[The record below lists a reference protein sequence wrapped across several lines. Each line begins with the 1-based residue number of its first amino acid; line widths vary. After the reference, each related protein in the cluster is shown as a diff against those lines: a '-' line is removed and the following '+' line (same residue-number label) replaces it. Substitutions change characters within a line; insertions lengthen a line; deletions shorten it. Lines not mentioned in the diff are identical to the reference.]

1 MATREAFVG
10 FDSAW
15 AGRAPGGIAWATF
28 ANGHP
33 ETCGEPQLAGFDDA
47 AHLIETLRT
56 EHDYVLI
63 AIDQP
68 TVVPNATGQR
78 PVDGVARALIGKLGS
93 GVQPAN
99 RSKASMFGP
108 SAPIWRFIDRLG
120 ARQDPASARAAT
132 EGLYLLEVFPALA
145 LPALQPKILTR
156 RKAAFYNPV
165 RKKTFTL
172 SDWRL
177 VADTV
182 RHNASKRGLVPLSEW
197 SGGQMDLTAPSKQ
210 DQDRLD
216 SAICLLV
223 ALEWRQAPRDSVAVF
238 GDAHTG
244 YMVTP
249 VSPETREVLRSA
261 ADEQRVPFDT
271 HWPDTEFSARTRLR
285 ASGIQQP
292 RSADDPNM
300 RRTTRSH
307 SPSRRRIF
315 FDEAVLRNHL
325 VQAARAHKTL
335 TYGEVARTFGYRW
348 SQGAL
353 TALTGTLRRI
363 GVENRRRGEPQL
375 MALVVNKAGRIP
387 GPGYFQTLGIGRSS
401 QSELPTL
408 HARELTKIWSFD
420 WPD

>member
-1 MATREAFVG
+1 MG

-15 AGRAPGGIAWATF
+15 AGKTPGGIAWATF
-28 ANGHP
+28 ANGHL
-33 ETCGEPQLAGFDDA
+33 ENCWEPRLARFDDA
-47 AHLIETLRT
+47 AEKIETLRT
-56 EHDYVLI
+56 EHDYVLV
-63 AIDQP
+63 AVDQP
-68 TVVPNATGQR
+68 TVVPNQTGQR

-120 ARQDPASARAAT
+120 ARQDPAAARAAT

-145 LPALQPKILTR
+145 LPALQPEILTR

-165 RKKTFTL
+165 RRKTFTL

-177 VADTV
+177 VGDAVRQSAD
-182 RHNASKRGLVPLSEW
+182 KWGLARLSEW
-197 SGGQMDLTAPSKQ
+197 AGRQTDLTAPSKQ

-271 HWPDTEFSARTRLR
+271 HW
-285 ASGIQQP
+285 
-292 RSADDPNM
+292 
-300 RRTTRSH
+300 
-307 SPSRRRIF
+307 
-315 FDEAVLRNHL
+315 
-325 VQAARAHKTL
+325 
-335 TYGEVARTFGYRW
+335 
-348 SQGAL
+348 
-353 TALTGTLRRI
+353 
-363 GVENRRRGEPQL
+363 
-375 MALVVNKAGRIP
+375 
-387 GPGYFQTLGIGRSS
+387 
-401 QSELPTL
+401 
-408 HARELTKIWSFD
+408 SFD